1 MIDGKEVITVQSH
14 TFLALAL
21 AREHQRREIERAA
34 SERRHSTTRRSI
46 RRSIGHRMIAAG
58 QRIAAESSLE
68 LARSR

>member
-1 MIDGKEVITVQSH
+1 MIDGKEVITMQTH

-34 SERRHSTTRRSI
+34 SERRHTTSRRSI

>member
-1 MIDGKEVITVQSH
+1 MIDGKEVITVQTH

-34 SERRHSTTRRSI
+34 SERRHSTHRRSI

>member
-1 MIDGKEVITVQSH
+1 MIDGKEVITVQTH

-34 SERRHSTTRRSI
+34 SERRHTTSRRSI
-46 RRSIGHRMIAAG
+46 RRSIGHRLIAAG
-58 QRIAAESSLE
+58 QRIAAESSFE

>member
-1 MIDGKEVITVQSH
+1 MIDGKEVITMQTH

-34 SERRHSTTRRSI
+34 SERRFETSRRSI

-68 LARSR
+68 LVRSR

>member
-1 MIDGKEVITVQSH
+1 MIDGKEVITMQSH
-14 TFLALAL
+14 VHLAIAL
-21 AREHQRREIERAA
+21 AREHQQREIERAA
-34 SERRHSTTRRSI
+34 SERRFASSHRSI

>member
-1 MIDGKEVITVQSH
+1 MIDGKEVITVQTH

-34 SERRHSTTRRSI
+34 SERRHTTSRRSI
-46 RRSIGHRMIAAG
+46 RRSIGHRLIAAG

>member
-1 MIDGKEVITVQSH
+1 MIDGKEVITVQTH

-34 SERRHSTTRRSI
+34 SERRHTTTRRSI